1 MGKGGTKRTRQ
12 YGFTDT
18 EGSEDEI
25 QLSKLNID
33 VLGSDEGEV
42 ESEFEVGPEF
52 DFPEV
57 DSEDETSGPRGS
69 DADTLEGSIP
79 HPEFKSGHQEASDE
93 DSYPSSDTELSD
105 EDEAEELNSEL
116 EKWGGMVSPLKFPV
130 TVLADQFKGR
140 RFPVQLLTNP
150 RLGREYVTR
159 PGKGFPAKLPEID
172 PVYDSDSSTEETQNT
187 VGNVPMHWYDDYP
200 HIGYTVDGK
209 RIFKPATKDELD
221 RFLDNVDDPD
231 AGKTVLD
238 VVEQKEVRLTDEELG
253 LIQRL
258 VAGKMGPEGYD
269 PYPELVEYFSGK
281 VRETPLTGGTEP
293 KRRFIP
299 SVAENRRVMALVK
312 AIRRG
317 EIVGRR
323 PVEVKPKFYDVWNAA
338 GEGSKLANYIP
349 PPKKPLPTNAESYN
363 PPEEYLFDEE
373 ELKAWKAKDHA
384 ERRPDFIPQKYPS
397 LRAVPAYARSY
408 QEAFRRCLDLYLNPR
423 MRKSRLELDPD
434 SLVPKLPDPKDL
446 QPFPTRLA
454 VVFEGHQDKVRTFS
468 IDPTGQYL
476 VSGSDD
482 GTVKVWEVSTGR
494 CLQTIALSGVIHS
507 VAWNPNP
514 SLALIAAT
522 AEDKVVLFTPHQL
535 CDEAA
540 VYRTE
545 ALVDAGFASPAAQ
558 ANPTS
563 TRWLVA
569 EAHHGTEGVGDPSI
583 GLPYQYRE
591 AGGVASQGDY
601 FATVAPKDGASAIL
615 IHQLT
620 KRQSQR
626 PFRKLKGA
634 VQKVA
639 FHPTRP
645 HFVIATQRFVRVY
658 NLQLQSLEKT
668 LLTGSLWV
676 SSLDIHPQG
685 DNLIVGSYDRRL
697 NWFDLDLSSKPYK
710 TLRFHKE
717 AIRSVGFHPRYPLFA
732 SCSDDGSLQV
742 FHGMVYNDLM
752 QNPLLVPL
760 KILRGHQ
767 IDDSLGVLHLEFHPH
782 QPWLLSSGSDGRLCL
797 FA

>member
-1 MGKGGTKRTRQ
+1 MGKWGTKRTLQ
-12 YGFTDT
+12 YGSTDT

-33 VLGSDEGEV
+33 VLGSDEEEV
-42 ESEFEVGPEF
+42 KSELEDGPEI
-52 DFPEV
+52 DFP
-57 DSEDETSGPRGS
+57 DFGSEDETSGPRVS
-69 DADTLEGSIP
+69 DAETLEGSIP
-79 HPEFKSGHQEASDE
+79 HAEFKSSHQEASDE
-93 DSYPSSDTELSD
+93 DSLG
-105 EDEAEELNSEL
+105 SEYA
-116 EKWGGMVSPLKFPV
+116 
-130 TVLADQFKGR
+130 TQ
-140 RFPVQLLTNP
+140 Q
-150 RLGREYVTR
+150 
-159 PGKGFPAKLPEID
+159 GKGFPAKLPEIE
-172 PVYDSDSSTEETQNT
+172 PVYDLDSSTEETQNT

-221 RFLDNVDDPD
+221 RFLNNVDDAD

-238 VVEQKEVRLTDEELG
+238 VVEQREVRLTDEELG
-253 LIQRL
+253 IIQRL

-281 VRETPLTGGTEP
+281 VRETPPLTGGTEP

-299 SVAENRRVMALVK
+299 FIAENQKVMALVK

-317 EIVGRR
+317 EIIGRR
-323 PVEVKPKFYDVWNAA
+323 PVEEKPKVQARQ
-338 GEGSKLANYIP
+338 LHP
-349 PPKKPLPTNAESYN
+349 PPKKQLPTNSESYN

-384 ERRPDFIPQKYPS
+384 ERRPDFIPQKYSS
-397 LRAVPAYARSY
+397 LRTVPAYARSY

-423 MRKSRLELDPD
+423 VRKNRIELDPD
-434 SLVPKLPDPKDL
+434 SLVPKLPNLKDL

-454 VVFEGHQDKVRTFS
+454 VVFEGHLDKVRTFS
-468 IDPTGQYL
+468 VDPSGQYL

-482 GTVKVWEVSTGR
+482 GTVRVWEVSTGR
-494 CLQTIALSGVIHS
+494 CLQTIALSGVIYS

-522 AEDKVVLFTPHQL
+522 TEDKRVLFTPHQL

-540 VYRTE
+540 VHRTE
-545 ALVDAGFASPAAQ
+545 ALVDAGFASPAAL
-558 ANPTS
+558 ANATS
-563 TRWLVA
+563 TYECAPTTALKELGILLSVSHTNTVKQVVWHRK
-569 EAHHGTEGVGDPSI
+569 
-583 GLPYQYRE
+583 
-591 AGGVASQGDY
+591 GDY
-601 FATVAPKDGASAIL
+601 FATIAPKDGASAIM

-668 LLTGSLWV
+668 LLTGSLWI

-685 DNLIVGSYDRRL
+685 DNIIVGSYDRML

-717 AIRSVGFHPRYPLFA
+717 AIRSVGFHKRYPLFA

-742 FHGMVYNDLM
+742 FHGTVYNDLM

-760 KILRGHQ
+760 KILRGHL

-782 QPWLLSSGSDGRLCL
+782 QPWLLSSG
-797 FA
+797 